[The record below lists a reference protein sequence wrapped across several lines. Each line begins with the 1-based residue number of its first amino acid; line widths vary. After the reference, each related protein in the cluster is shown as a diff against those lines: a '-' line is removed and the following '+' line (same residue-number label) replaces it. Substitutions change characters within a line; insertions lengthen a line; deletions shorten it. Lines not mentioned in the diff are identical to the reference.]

1 VSGAFNVAGTTSVP
15 RTSFDP
21 ATAVGKPLLDVLTV
35 IYDGTS
41 CKGGELCDF
50 TGKMGVRNWTFPTL
64 AYSSFPTTNASGER
78 VYGVPTIYKRAVN
91 AYFGNRPYQHRT
103 NRTSAGAVAGVSATD
118 SRPMLAPITKT
129 QVGDFSNDNGVYDSK
144 KSELLGTDGA
154 LWGDTYMP
162 GYYGRA
168 FDPTTKVTP
177 PGMSLSAMDVTND
190 GCVELPFV
198 TDPSGVDLLGGK
210 LDVRCAATGP
220 QARYP
225 QATKQQVLRFLVTH
239 ELGHATGITSHTT
252 LSGDVM
258 YQYSI
263 NWVRDL
269 NFSAT
274 AAGMIT
280 ITNGGRP

>member
-1 VSGAFNVAGTTSVP
+1 MIP
-15 RTSFDP
+15 
-21 ATAVGKPLLDVLTV
+21 
-35 IYDGTS
+35 
-41 CKGGELCDF
+41 
-50 TGKMGVRNWTFPTL
+50 
-64 AYSSFPTTNASGER
+64 
-78 VYGVPTIYKRAVN
+78 
-91 AYFGNRPYQHRT
+91 
-103 NRTSAGAVAGVSATD
+103 
-118 SRPMLAPITKT
+118 
-129 QVGDFSNDNGVYDSK
+129 
-144 KSELLGTDGA
+144 
-154 LWGDTYMP
+154 
-162 GYYGRA
+162 
-168 FDPTTKVTP
+168 
-177 PGMSLSAMDVTND
+177 MDVTND
-190 GCVELPFV
+190 GCVELPLV
-198 TDPSGVDLLGGK
+198 TDPSGLDLLGGK

-225 QATKQQVLRFLVTH
+225 QASKQQVLRFLVTH